1 MKDISSADKVIVC
14 TDLDGTLIG
23 DDDSMYELLEIVDN
37 EGILVAFSTG
47 RHLPAVTEFIEE
59 KGVPE
64 PDACTCLVG
73 TEIYFPVEGELVLD
87 ERWSQIISEG
97 WHRQEIE
104 QLLDDIKELQ
114 LQEEEWQTRFK
125 LSYYLKDNQPEVVK
139 EVTERLES
147 AKLKANVI
155 PSAGELLDVLPVN
168 SGKAKATQYVADE
181 LAIGSEAVIVCGDS
195 GNDLGMFK
203 AGFKGI
209 IVGNARDELK
219 DFEGENTY
227 HAKSEYSAGIIEG
240 LEHFDII

>member
-1 MKDISSADKVIVC
+1 MKNNGSSDKVIVC

-23 DDDSMYELLEIVDN
+23 DDDSMYELLEIADN
-37 EGILVAFSTG
+37 KGILVVFCTG

-87 ERWSQIISEG
+87 ERWSQIISEE
-97 WHRQEIE
+97 WHREE
-104 QLLDDIKELQ
+104 VEHLLEDVRELQ
-114 LQEEEWQTRFK
+114 LQEAEWQTRFK
-125 LSYYLKDNQPEVVK
+125 LSYYLKDNQPEVLK
-139 EVTERLES
+139 EVAERLEN

-155 PSAGELLDVLPVN
+155 PSGGELLDILPVN

-181 LAIGSEAVIVCGDS
+181 LTINSEDVIVCGDS
-195 GNDLGMFK
+195 GNDLCMFK

-219 DFEGENTY
+219 DFEGENAY
-227 HAKSEYSAGIIEG
+227 HAKSGYSTGIIEG